1 MMYLH
6 ERYQSH
12 CRYCWNKFEADTYSQ
27 AVRKTEE
34 HERQCPR
41 KPQAKEPAPREAA
54 K

>member
-1 MMYLH
+1 MHLN

-12 CRYCWNKFEADTYSQ
+12 CRWCWKVHEDDSYIQ
-27 AVRKTEE
+27 AIRKTEE